1 MPVPRKKPCPA
12 MRGPIALG
20 KITNWEGK
28 NPQGGSPAEQS
39 ASRWRLAGWVAHFD
53 GCPYLDR

>member
-1 MPVPRKKPCPA
+1 MPVPRKTPCPT

-28 NPQGGSPAEQS
+28 NPQGGSQAEQS
-39 ASRWRLAGWVAHFD
+39 ASRRRLAEVGGA
-53 GCPYLDR
+53 L